1 MSRMAELR
9 NEFSWSRSRGAS
21 FESCAR
27 RYWFTYY
34 GSWGGWKES
43 APPRVRQ
50 AYILKQLQTRW
61 MWVGDAV
68 HRTVARVLVSARAG
82 EAMAESVAVEEGLKG
97 MREEYRASKQGKYRE
112 RPKKECGLYEHEY
125 GVELTDAEWGEVADH
140 FRACVGAYYT
150 SPYAERLPKLPRGS
164 WLPVEELDAFD
175 FEGVKVYVRPDFA
188 YRTGPD
194 TVEIIDWKTGRK
206 SEEADPIQLACYAL
220 YALGKGWAAG
230 PEDVTTTEY
239 NLAQGKARESV
250 VTPPRLEAVRGAM
263 RSSIA
268 AMKQLLDD
276 PAKNVATEG
285 AFPVAED
292 AGECRRCNYLKI
304 CPESPVNVRRA

>member
-1 MSRMAELR
+1 MGAEIQAPKSGVRSSPSKYDVAHIGELK
-9 NEFSWSRSRGAS
+9 NEFSWSRSRGAT

-34 GSWGGWKES
+34 GSWGGWEKS

-50 AYILKQLQTRW
+50 AYILEQLQTRW

-68 HRTVARVLVSARAG
+68 HRTVARVLVSGRAG

-125 GVELTDAEWGEVADH
+125 GVELTDAEWGEAADH
-140 FRACVGAYYT
+140 FRACVGAYYK

-164 WLPVEELDAFD
+164 WLPVEELDSFD

-194 TVEIIDWKTGRK
+194 TAEIIDWKTGRK
-206 SEEADPIQLACYAL
+206 SDGRGPASSSPIPASSPRLPEVNWWLERATCPPSPRFCLWRSISVGATAGRSGCSNRL
-220 YALGKGWAAG
+220 GVVGAGDRIRTGDVHLGK
-230 PEDVTTTEY
+230 
-239 NLAQGKARESV
+239 
-250 VTPPRLEAVRGAM
+250 
-263 RSSIA
+263 
-268 AMKQLLDD
+268 
-276 PAKNVATEG
+276 VA
-285 AFPVAED
+285 F
-292 AGECRRCNYLKI
+292 CH
-304 CPESPVNVRRA
+304 